1 MTRSTNACGQP
12 PGGTAPD
19 DHDLLNGL
27 GHAQLS
33 HERATVAVALA
44 AGGRLEKAALCSALM
59 LELGVYPEREL
70 PAGVDHV
77 QDLL

>member
-1 MTRSTNACGQP
+1 
-12 PGGTAPD
+12 
-19 DHDLLNGL
+19 L

-33 HERATVAVALA
+33 HELA
-44 AGGRLEKAALCSALM
+44 AAAVVTEGRLKMAAPFYQLT
-59 LELGVYPEREL
+59 LELGVYPDREL